1 MSQEY
6 LISFLSRAMKRAFER
21 LKLDNSKKLKEQSSP
36 SISFPTEL
44 GHLSPTGVGG
54 DHPAWDI
61 VVKKLDFQS
70 QMKLWQQSQ
79 HLADVVETHAE
90 SELWK
95 FQCQIRDHKYM

>member
-1 MSQEY
+1 
-6 LISFLSRAMKRAFER
+6 MKRSFER
-21 LKLDNSKKLKEQSSP
+21 LNLDNTKKLKEQPSP

-44 GHLSPTGVGG
+44 GQVSPGVGD

-61 VVKKLDFQS
+61 LIKKLDFQS
-70 QMKLWQQSQ
+70 QMKLWQQNQ

-95 FQCQIRDHKYM
+95 FQCQIRDDKYM